1 MELYIKGVFKKVIFK
16 SDKNYIIGLFRVKE
30 TNDDNMY
37 DYVNKTITIT
47 GYFHELT
54 VDENYTMYG
63 SLVNNLRYGMQ
74 YNVSNYERSLIE
86 DKDGIVEFLSSGL
99 FSGVGER
106 TAKSIV
112 DVLGDDTLKLIE
124 EDYNN
129 LLLVPKITVDK
140 AKKIHDTLK
149 KYNESYNTIIDLNNI
164 GFTNKDS
171 LNIYN
176 YYKEKTI
183 DIIKNNIY
191 SISDDIPEINF
202 MKIEKVR
209 KNIGIEDNNK
219 NRIMY
224 LIIYIMKSLC
234 FNNGDTYLYID
245 EIYNGV
251 NNIIGFDFS
260 QDDLDY
266 YLYELQTKNKI
277 IIEDKKIFLKEYY
290 NAEVNISETLY
301 YLTNKKGIKYKHI
314 NSDIESVEL
323 YFDIKYNSMQKKAIK
338 DSILNNFNIITGGPG
353 TGKTTIIKG
362 IVEVYKRVYNY
373 SFLDLNQKM
382 VLLAPTGRA
391 AKRMGEAALMPAQTI
406 HRFLK
411 WNRETDKFMVNEQ
424 NKSDVDFVIL
434 DEVSMI
440 DTLLLDNLLKGL
452 KKDVKIVMIGDYN
465 QLESVSPGKVLK
477 DLIDTDVVNVIKL
490 DELYR
495 QKDNS
500 YIASLAKEVKEND
513 LRDDFYTKKDDFNFI
528 ESDNINIKNYLKK
541 MCEKALEKGYDV
553 NDIQILAP
561 MYKGENGIDNYNKI
575 LQDIFN
581 KDHGQP
587 SLKSGDVI
595 YRVND
600 KILQLEN
607 DPDNNVFNGDIG
619 YITNIENST
628 LTINFDGNVVK
639 YTPKNF
645 GLIKHGY
652 AISIHKAQ
660 GSEFKIVFVPIS
672 YSYRIMLYRKLIYT
686 AITRARESLTLI
698 GDKAAFIYAVNNTNV
713 YERKTSLKDKL
724 LSCIK

>member
-1 MELYIKGVFKKVIFK
+1 MELYIKGIFKKIIFK
-16 SDKNYIIGLFRVKE
+16 SDNNYIIGLFRVKE
-30 TNDDNMY
+30 TNDENVY
-37 DYVNKTITIT
+37 DYINKTITIT

-54 VDENYTMYG
+54 IDENYIMYG
-63 SLVNNLRYGMQ
+63 SLVNNPRYGMQ
-74 YNVSNYERSLIE
+74 YNVVNYERIAPE

-99 FSGVGER
+99 FQGIGEK
-106 TAKSIV
+106 TAKNIV
-112 DVLGDDTLKLIE
+112 DVLKEDTLKLIE

-140 AKKIHDTLK
+140 AKMIHETLK
-149 KYNESYNTIIDLNNI
+149 KYNESYNTIIELNNI

-176 YYKEKTI
+176 YYKDNTM
-183 DIIKNNIY
+183 DIINKNIY
-191 SISDDIPEINF
+191 SISDDMPEINF

-209 KNIGIEDNNK
+209 KNLGIEDNNK

-224 LIIYIMKSLC
+224 LILYVMKSIC
-234 FNNGDTYLYID
+234 FNNGDTYLYLD
-245 EIYNGV
+245 EIYEGV
-251 NNIIGFDFS
+251 NKIIGFDFS
-260 QDDLDY
+260 KEDLDY
-266 YLYELQTKNKI
+266 FLYELQSVNKVI
-277 IIEDKKIFLKEYY
+277 IDEKKYFLTEYY
-290 NAEVNISETLY
+290 NAEVNISDTLY

-362 IVEVYKRVYNY
+362 IVEVYKKVHNL
-373 SFLDLNQKM
+373 SFLDLQNKM
-382 VLLAPTGRA
+382 ALLAPTGRA
-391 AKRMGEAALMPAQTI
+391 AKRMGESALMPASTI

-424 NKSDVDFVIL
+424 NKSNVDFVIL

-477 DLIDTDVVNVIKL
+477 DLIDSDVVSVIKL

-500 YIASLAKEVKEND
+500 YIASLAKEVKDND
-513 LRDDFYTKKDDFNFI
+513 LREDFYNKKDDFNFI
-528 ESDNINIKNYLKK
+528 ESDNVNIKKYLSK
-541 MCEKALEKGYDV
+541 MCEIALSKGYDV

-561 MYKGENGIDNYNKI
+561 MYKGENGIDNYNKV

-581 KDHGQP
+581 PDKGQP
-587 SLKSGDVI
+587 YLKSGDVI

-619 YITNIENST
+619 YITNIEDNT
-628 LTINFDGNVVK
+628 LTINFYGNVVK
-639 YTPKNF
+639 YSPKNF
-645 GLIKHGY
+645 NLIKHGY

-660 GSEFKIVFVPIS
+660 GSEFKLVFLPIT

-686 AITRARESLTLI
+686 AITRARESLTII
-698 GDKAAFIYAVNNTNV
+698 GNRDAFIYAVNNTNV
-713 YERKTSLKDKL
+713 YERKTYLKEKL